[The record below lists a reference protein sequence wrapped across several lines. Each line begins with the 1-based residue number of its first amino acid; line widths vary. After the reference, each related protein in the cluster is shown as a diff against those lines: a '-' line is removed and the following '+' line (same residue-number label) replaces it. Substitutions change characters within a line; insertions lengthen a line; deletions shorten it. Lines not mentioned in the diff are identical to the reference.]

1 MVYVYCQNIMLIDIL
16 LIAKTTRVAC
26 VEYTM
31 VLE

>member
-1 MVYVYCQNIMLIDIL
+1 MVCVYCQNIMLIDII
-16 LIAKTTRVAC
+16 LIAVTTRIAC

>member
-1 MVYVYCQNIMLIDIL
+1 MVCVYCQNIMLIDII

>member
-1 MVYVYCQNIMLIDIL
+1 MVYVYCRNIMLIDII
-16 LIAKTTRVAC
+16 LIAETTRVAC